1 MSDQNPSHHHGE
13 TVELVTF
20 HLGDLWIG
28 IDIHQVQEIIRLRD
42 LTVVPHAPDFVRGVI
57 NLRGEVITIVD
68 LRRILGLG
76 TTPIGPD
83 TQNVIVRSESE
94 LIGIL
99 VDRVGDVVFAG
110 EDSIEPAPG
119 NMDGPIAQY
128 VDRVHKTR
136 DALLCILET
145 DTALA
150 AGALEPAT

>member
-1 MSDQNPSHHHGE
+1 MSENHHHGSG
-13 TVELVTF
+13 TAVELVTF

-42 LTVVPHAPDFVRGVI
+42 LTVVPHAPTFVRGVI

-76 TTPIGPD
+76 TTPIGCD
-83 TQNVIVRSESE
+83 TQNVIVRSEDE

-119 NMDGPIAQY
+119 NLDGPIAHY

-136 DALLCILET
+136 DALLCILDT
-145 DTALA
+145 DAALA
-150 AGALEPAT
+150 AEGAEAAA